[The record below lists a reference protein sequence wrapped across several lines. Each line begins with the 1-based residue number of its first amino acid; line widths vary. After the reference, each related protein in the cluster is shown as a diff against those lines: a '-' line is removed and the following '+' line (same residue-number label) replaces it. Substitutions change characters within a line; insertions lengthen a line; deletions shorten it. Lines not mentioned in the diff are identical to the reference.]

1 MVQPKLVLR
10 CGGPVCS
17 ALRVWGERDVWCW
30 SELAARA
37 ERNVGVRPVLAHA
50 RRQQGARIMTE
61 QAANSRLGCGL
72 AALIGDDDEPAPE
85 RRPAQR
91 KIPVEFLRPNPRNP
105 RKNFKSEEIEALAG
119 SIRQRG
125 IVQPILVRPVAD
137 QPSAYEI
144 VAGERRWRAAQVA
157 HVHEVPVIVV
167 EVDDRTSLEYAIIE
181 NVQRADLNPIEEAT
195 GYRRLMDEFGYAYAD
210 LAQILGKSRP
220 HLNNMIRLLDL
231 APEVKDL
238 VVEGRITAGHA
249 RALLTVKDPVMVAR
263 RIVEKG
269 LSVRDVE
276 AIAQT
281 ALGSGSEPKP
291 RRSSVKDAD
300 TRAVEQAL
308 EDVLGLA
315 VTIHHR
321 GQSGEVRIRYKALDQ
336 LDELCRRLRG

>member
-1 MVQPKLVLR
+1 MRARSL
-10 CGGPVCS
+10 
-17 ALRVWGERDVWCW
+17 RDVRGL
-30 SELAARA
+30 SEPAPRSG
-37 ERNVGVRPVLAHA
+37 RNVVVWPVLAHD
-50 RRQQGARIMTE
+50 RRKQGESIMTE
-61 QAANSRLGCGL
+61 DAVRPRLGRRLGGP
-72 AALIGDDDEPAPE
+72 IRDDDEPAPE
-85 RRPAQR
+85 RELGQR
-91 KIPVEFLRPNPRNP
+91 KIPVELLRPNPRNP
-105 RKNFKSEEIEALAG
+105 RKHFKADEIEALAG

-125 IVQPILVRPVAD
+125 IVQPIVVRPVAD
-137 QPSAYEI
+137 QPSVYEI
-144 VAGERRWRAAQVA
+144 VAGEWRWRAAQVA

-195 GYRRLMDEFGYAYAD
+195 GYRCLMDEFGYSYAE
-210 LAQILGKSRP
+210 LAQILGKNRP
-220 HLNNMIRLLDL
+220 HVTNMIRLLDL
-231 APEVKDL
+231 PPEVKDL

-249 RALLTVKDPVMVAR
+249 RALLAVTDPVIVAR
-263 RIVEKG
+263 QIVETG

-281 ALGSGSEPKP
+281 DLGSGSEPRP

>member
-1 MVQPKLVLR
+1 
-10 CGGPVCS
+10 
-17 ALRVWGERDVWCW
+17 
-30 SELAARA
+30 
-37 ERNVGVRPVLAHA
+37 
-50 RRQQGARIMTE
+50 MTE
-61 QAANSRLGCGL
+61 QAVSSRLGRGL

-91 KIPVEFLRPNPRNP
+91 KIPVAFLRPNPRNP
-105 RKNFKSEEIEALAG
+105 RKHFKAEEIEALAG

-137 QPSAYEI
+137 QASVYEI

-157 HVHEVPVIVV
+157 CRHEVPVVIV

-195 GYRRLMDEFGYAYAD
+195 GYRRLMDEFGYGYAD
-210 LAQILGKSRP
+210 LAQVLGKSRP

-231 APEVKDL
+231 PTEVKDL

-249 RALLTVKDPVMVAR
+249 RALLAVTDPVCVAR
-263 RIVEKG
+263 RIVETG

-281 ALGSGSEPKP
+281 DPGSGSEPKP
-291 RRSSVKDAD
+291 RRMGVKDAD

-336 LDELCRRLRG
+336 LDGLCRRLRDLGSG

>member
-1 MVQPKLVLR
+1 MALEERRRLGR
-10 CGGPVCS
+10 GLDALLGPLP
-17 ALRVWGERDVWCW
+17 AEPEPRDV
-30 SELAARA
+30 SSPAAA
-37 ERNVGVRPVLAHA
+37 G
-50 RRQQGARIMTE
+50 RRTVSV
-61 QAANSRLGCGL
+61 AAIDR
-72 AALIGDDDEPAPE
+72 
-85 RRPAQR
+85 
-91 KIPVEFLRPNPRNP
+91 NPRNP
-105 RKNFKSEEIEALAG
+105 RREFRRDDLEELAA
-119 SIRQRG
+119 SLKQHG
-125 IVQPILVRPVAD
+125 IVQPLVVRPA
-137 QPSAYEI
+137 PGAPERYEL
-144 VAGERRWRAAQVA
+144 VAGERRWRAAQLA
-157 HVHEVPVIVV
+157 GLHEVPVTIIEVSDRQALELAIV
-167 EVDDRTSLEYAIIE
+167 E

-231 APEVKDL
+231 PPEVKDL

-249 RALLTVKDPVMVAR
+249 RALLAVTDPVTVAR

-281 ALGSGSEPKP
+281 DPGSGSEPKA
-291 RRSSVKDAD
+291 RRMGVKDAD

-321 GQSGEVRIRYKALDQ
+321 GQSGGVRIRYKALDQ

>member
-1 MVQPKLVLR
+1 MYVRSLRGIRGSGEPASWSRGHLV
-10 CGGPVCS
+10 
-17 ALRVWGERDVWCW
+17 
-30 SELAARA
+30 
-37 ERNVGVRPVLAHA
+37 VRPVLAHA

-61 QAANSRLGCGL
+61 QAASSRLGRGL

-91 KIPVEFLRPNPRNP
+91 KIPVAFLRPNPRNP
-105 RKNFKSEEIEALAG
+105 RKHFKADEIEALAG

-137 QPSAYEI
+137 QASVYEI

-157 HVHEVPVIVV
+157 CLHEVPVVVV
-167 EVDDRTSLEYAIIE
+167 EVDDRTSLEYALIE

-195 GYRRLMDEFGYAYAD
+195 GYRRLMDEFGYSYAD

-220 HLNNMIRLLDL
+220 HVTNMIRLLDL
-231 APEVKDL
+231 PPEVKDL

-249 RALLTVKDPVMVAR
+249 RALLVVPDPVSVAH
-263 RIVEKG
+263 RIVETG
-269 LSVRDVE
+269 LSVRAVE

-281 ALGSGSEPKP
+281 DPGSGSDPKP
-291 RRSSVKDAD
+291 RRMGVKDAD
-300 TRAVEQAL
+300 TRAVEQML

-336 LDELCRRLRG
+336 LDGLCRRLRG

>member
-1 MVQPKLVLR
+1 
-10 CGGPVCS
+10 
-17 ALRVWGERDVWCW
+17 
-30 SELAARA
+30 
-37 ERNVGVRPVLAHA
+37 
-50 RRQQGARIMTE
+50 MTE
-61 QAANSRLGCGL
+61 QAVSPRLGRGL

-85 RRPAQR
+85 RELGQR

-105 RKNFKSEEIEALAG
+105 RKHFKADEIEALAG

-137 QPSAYEI
+137 QPSVYEI

-167 EVDDRTSLEYAIIE
+167 EVDDRTSLEYALIE

-220 HLNNMIRLLDL
+220 HVNNMIRLLDL
-231 APEVKDL
+231 PPEVKDL

-249 RALLTVKDPVMVAR
+249 RALLAVPDPVSVAR

-281 ALGSGSEPKP
+281 DPGSGSDPKP
-291 RRSSVKDAD
+291 MMVERRSPPLSLPA
-300 TRAVEQAL
+300 RSPACRSRQAWPR
-308 EDVLGLA
+308 D
-315 VTIHHR
+315 
-321 GQSGEVRIRYKALDQ
+321 
-336 LDELCRRLRG
+336 CCLREAT

>member
-1 MVQPKLVLR
+1 VV
-10 CGGPVCS
+10 
-17 ALRVWGERDVWCW
+17 
-30 SELAARA
+30 
-37 ERNVGVRPVLAHA
+37 VRPVLAHA

-61 QAANSRLGCGL
+61 QAASSRLGRGL

-85 RRPAQR
+85 QRPAPR
-91 KIPVEFLRPNPRNP
+91 KIPVAFLRPNPRNP
-105 RKNFKSEEIEALAG
+105 RKHFKADEIEALAG

-137 QPSAYEI
+137 QPSVYEI

-157 HVHEVPVIVV
+157 DVHEVPVVVV

-195 GYRRLMDEFGYAYAD
+195 GYRRLMDEFGYGYAD

-231 APEVKDL
+231 PPEVKDL

-249 RALLTVKDPVMVAR
+249 RALLAVTDPVSVAR
-263 RIVEKG
+263 RIVETG
-269 LSVRDVE
+269 LSVRAVE
-276 AIAQT
+276 AIAQ
-281 ALGSGSEPKP
+281 ADPGSGSEPNP

-300 TRAVEQAL
+300 TRAVEQML

-336 LDELCRRLRG
+336 LDGLCRRLRD